1 MKFSEDSE
9 GLGLVSDPLGAKRT
23 WTSSIKLNTARLKDI
38 LRKKIPQK
46 LRMKNFE
53 EKYFCWKWLVSNPDI
68 LSFTLRFDKR
78 GQFKRPKFWAD
89 LANVAKNYEGL
100 KLFIKMSLSAPEKLL
115 DIMWHFLFPKVRIK
129 NKISEKKCFFLKI

>member
-1 MKFSEDSE
+1 
-9 GLGLVSDPLGAKRT
+9 
-23 WTSSIKLNTARLKDI
+23 
-38 LRKKIPQK
+38 
-46 LRMKNFE
+46 MKNFE

-115 DIMWHFLFPKVRIK
+115 DIMWHFLFPKVRMK
-129 NKISEKKCFFLKI
+129 NKISGKFFFWKFKGETKFYHKCPKFYIIERPLVHSWTSLLRIFTLLVTWLSPYVIF